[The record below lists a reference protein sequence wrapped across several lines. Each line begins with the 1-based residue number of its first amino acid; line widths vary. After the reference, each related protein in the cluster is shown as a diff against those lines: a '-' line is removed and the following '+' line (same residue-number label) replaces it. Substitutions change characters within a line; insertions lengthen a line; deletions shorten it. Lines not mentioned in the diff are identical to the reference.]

1 MLNGIFTGS
10 STPIQS
16 FSAVNAFKANQN
28 SFEKTKNQK
37 LHEETPSGVDLN
49 DNNQIFSRQNVEE
62 IRSIAKNAGDDNLT
76 DEDIKYGLTY
86 GRSVIA
92 DYLI

>member
-1 MLNGIFTGS
+1 MLNGISTGS
-10 STPIQS
+10 SNTIQS
-16 FSAVNAFKANQN
+16 FSAINAFKSNQA
-28 SFEKTKNQK
+28 SFEKTKTQK
-37 LHEETPSGVDLN
+37 VQEETPSGVDLN

-62 IRSIAKNAGDDNLT
+62 IRNIAKSAGDDNLT